1 MPIYEFYCQKCNTI
15 YKFFSL
21 KVNTKKIPH
30 CPNCKTVKLKKKMSV
45 FATLSRKGSSEMTE
59 DMPQFD
65 ESRMET
71 AMAMLAREADN
82 IKEDDPRQ
90 AARLMRKLT
99 DAAGMK
105 VGPGMEEAIHRMERG
120 EDPDKIEEEMGDLL
134 EADEP
139 FVFEEKK
146 GKTVK
151 KKKPRID
158 ETLYDL

>member
-1 MPIYEFYCQKCNTI
+1 MPIYEFYCQKCNMI

-21 KVNTKKIPH
+21 KVNTEKIPQ

-65 ESRMET
+65 ESKMEK

-82 IKEDDPRQ
+82 ISEDDPRQ

-105 VGPGMEEAIHRMERG
+105 LGPGMEEAIHRMEKG

>member
-1 MPIYEFYCQKCNTI
+1 
-15 YKFFSL
+15 
-21 KVNTKKIPH
+21 
-30 CPNCKTVKLKKKMSV
+30 MSV

-65 ESRMET
+65 ESRMKK
-71 AMAMLAREADN
+71 AMAMLTREADN

-90 AARLMRKLT
+90 AAQLMRKLT

-105 VGPGMEEAIHRMERG
+105 LGPGMEEAIHRMERG

-139 FVFEEKK
+139 FVLEEKK